1 MLGLLSASS
10 GDIDRGVG
18 KQEHETLASVGGA
31 NLKVVSVGWRR
42 GGCADSGRT
51 NEQSAM
57 GTGGVVAGGADE
69 PLCCRAAVQRAS
81 SRDHSPPRRQL
92 QLISYE
98 ATKAWSSTMVTQSS
112 MVTTATHLNKGFS
125 DHDVVKEVAVL
136 PVRRS
141 AVSRKCP
148 PCPEISKVFFHARAL
163 HVFVRRM
170 KVKL

>member
-57 GTGGVVAGGADE
+57 GTGGGGSSPAALMSHSAAE
-69 PLCCRAAVQRAS
+69 PPS
-81 SRDHSPPRRQL
+81 SALPA
-92 QLISYE
+92 E
-98 ATKAWSSTMVTQSS
+98 
-112 MVTTATHLNKGFS
+112 TTHP
-125 DHDVVKEVAVL
+125 H
-136 PVRRS
+136 
-141 AVSRKCP
+141 AVSFNSFPMKQ
-148 PCPEISKVFFHARAL
+148 
-163 HVFVRRM
+163 RRPGQAPW
-170 KVKL
+170 